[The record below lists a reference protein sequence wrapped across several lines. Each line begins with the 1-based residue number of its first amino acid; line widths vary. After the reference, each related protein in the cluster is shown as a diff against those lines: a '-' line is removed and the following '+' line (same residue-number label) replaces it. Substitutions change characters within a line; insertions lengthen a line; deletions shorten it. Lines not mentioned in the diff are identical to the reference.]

1 MKKICNHIM
10 ALAITIAFT
19 STGIYAQ
26 ELEEIIV
33 TATKREANLQDVPV
47 SVSVISGDKIEAAA
61 IHDFLSLSTY
71 IPNFS
76 VTENAI
82 STIASM
88 RGVGIGANQ
97 SFENSVGL
105 FVDGVH
111 LSKGRQYRTGLFDVE
126 RVEVLRG
133 PQGTLF
139 GKNTLAGAV
148 NVISAKANVG
158 DEFGGRI
165 AIAGEENGGQLV
177 EGNIHGTVAKNF
189 AMRIAFKDR
198 KDDGYIDNVYNGGSG
213 PTTDE
218 TMFRISG
225 SWEPSDDLRIDF
237 KHTDGDHVRTG
248 SSVAIKHWEMA
259 MPPTATSGLAFTIT
273 NMFHPALPAAVAA
286 GEFIG
291 YRDENMCAG
300 STLCLGLNTEG
311 TDTQTQDTSI
321 NLTYNFGDGYT
332 FKSTTGQA
340 EYEYADGIDADFA
353 AIVLVS
359 RDDWSSYD
367 QTSQEFSISSPQD
380 GDFTWIAGA
389 YWDSQE
395 QDIER
400 LIDLDGT
407 IGGVMGI
414 FHAMGAAPDP
424 SILTIPLATLTAMGL
439 PMLYQNNSANN
450 PTAAYLVSVGVLPG
464 TAADYQTMFD
474 HATRIGYWNQ
484 KTESKAV
491 YFQGTMQMSDSL
503 SVTAGVRYVEEAK
516 HIVAGTCLGTDTTGL
531 QTCNSN
537 AFLAG
542 IMGASFDTWAHNFD
556 NVPERN
562 TDHVL
567 PSLVIKK
574 DLSDNHMIYASFS
587 KGYKSGGYNAADD
600 QNPEFTLVGGAR
612 VPNPTVP
619 GIGFEYDDETAVSY
633 EIGGK
638 HLFPNSKLQLN
649 WAAAHADYDNQQVST
664 FVGLGFV
671 VGNAASSDVDTIEVD
686 LLWQATPDLR
696 IGVNAA
702 YLDAKFDSF
711 PAAACTEKQL
721 ASFRGM
727 DPTGNPYNPT
737 GYSYTNIHQSNYGAD
752 LAIGNC
758 KAIWNAAGFMAVGNQ
773 DLSGE
778 PRGPGKYNGAVFADY
793 TRDIGSDMQFFLS
806 LDVSFFDDYTYA
818 GDADPIDAQE
828 ASQLINVRAGVRA
841 DKWEAMV
848 YGRNITDEI
857 IANGGFDVPLTSGA
871 HAMYMAPR
879 EVWGA
884 RLTYNF

>member
-1 MKKICNHIM
+1 MKKICNHLM

-33 TATKREANLQDVPV
+33 TATKRAVSLQDTPV
-47 SVSVISGDKIEAAA
+47 SVSVISGDKIEKAS
-61 IHDFLSLSTY
+61 IHDFRSLSTY

-111 LSKGRQYRTGLFDVE
+111 LAKGRQYRSGLFDIE

-148 NVISAKANVG
+148 NVISASAEVG
-158 DEFGGRI
+158 DLFGGRI
-165 AIAGEENGGQLV
+165 AIAGEENGGELI
-177 EGNIHGTVAKNF
+177 EGHIQGTVAKNF
-189 AMRIAFKDR
+189 AMRLAFKDR
-198 KDDGYIDNVYNGGSG
+198 KDDGYIDNVYNGSSG
-213 PTTDE
+213 PSSDE
-218 TMFRISG
+218 TLIRVSG
-225 SWEPSDDLRIDF
+225 SWEPNEDLTINF
-237 KHTDGDHVRTG
+237 KHADGEHVRLG
-248 SSVAIKHWEMA
+248 STVAIKHWEMA
-259 MPPTATSGLAFTIT
+259 MPPTATSGLAFLLTDL
-273 NMFHPALPAAVAA
+273 FHPALPAAVAA
-286 GEFIG
+286 GEMIG

-300 STLCLGLNTEG
+300 STLCLGMNPEG
-311 TDTQTQDTSI
+311 TDTTTSDTSLTI
-321 NLTYNFGDGYT
+321 NYDFGDGYT
-332 FKSTTGQA
+332 FKSTTGRA
-340 EYEYADGIDADFA
+340 EYEYTDGIDADFA
-353 AIVLVS
+353 AIALVS
-359 RDDWSSYD
+359 RDDWSTYD
-367 QTSQEFSISSPQD
+367 QTSQEFTISSPTD
-380 GDFTWIAGA
+380 GDFSWIAGVH
-389 YWDSQE
+389 WDSQE

-407 IGGVMGI
+407 IGG
-414 FHAMGAAPDP
+414 AMQMIGQT
-424 SILTIPLATLTAMGL
+424 SILKMPLATLTAMGL
-439 PMLYQNNSANN
+439 PMLYENDSAND

-464 TAADYQTMFD
+464 NASLYQTMFT
-474 HATRIGYWNQ
+474 HAYRIGYWNQ
-484 KTESKAV
+484 KTESKAA

-503 SVTAGVRYVEEAK
+503 SVTAGVRYVEERK
-516 HIVAGTCLGTDTTGL
+516 HIRAGTCIGTDTTGM
-531 QTCNSN
+531 QTCNPN

-542 IMGASFDTWAHNFD
+542 IMGATFDTWAHNFD
-556 NVPERN
+556 NIPERN
-562 TDHVL
+562 TSHML
-567 PSLVIKK
+567 PSLIVKK
-574 DLSDNHMIYASFS
+574 DLDDNNMIYASFS
-587 KGYKSGGYNAADD
+587 KGYKSGGFNAADD
-600 QNPEFTLVGGAR
+600 QNPEFTLVNGAP

-619 GIGFEYDDETAVSY
+619 GIGFEYEDETAVSY

-638 HLFPNSKLQLN
+638 HTFPNARLQFN
-649 WAAAHADYDNQQVST
+649 WAAAHADYDDQQVST

-671 VGNAASSDVDTIEVD
+671 VGNAASSDVDTIEMD

-721 ASFRGM
+721 ATFRAM

-737 GYSYTNIHQSNYGAD
+737 AYAYTNIHQSNYGSD

-778 PRGPGKYNGAVFADY
+778 PRGSGKYNGAVFADY
-793 TRDIGSDMQFFLS
+793 TREIGSGMSMFLS
-806 LDVSFFDDYTYA
+806 FDVSFFDDYTYA
-818 GDADPIDAQE
+818 GDNDPIDMQE
-828 ASQLINVRAGVRA
+828 ASQTINVRAGVRA

-857 IANGGFDVPLTSGA
+857 IAAGGFDVPLTSGA

>member
-1 MKKICNHIM
+1 MKKICNHMM
-10 ALAITIAFT
+10 AFAITIAFT

-33 TATKREANLQDVPV
+33 TATKREVSLQDTPV
-47 SVSVISGDKIEAAA
+47 SVSVISGDKIEKAS
-61 IHDFLSLSTY
+61 IHSFTSLATY

-111 LSKGRQYRTGLFDVE
+111 LAKGRQYRTGLFDIE

-148 NVISAKANVG
+148 NVISAKASVG
-158 DEFGGRI
+158 DVFGGRI
-165 AIAGEENGGQLV
+165 AIAGEENGGELI
-177 EGNIHGTVAKNF
+177 EGHIQGTVAKNF
-189 AMRIAFKDR
+189 AMRLAFKDR
-198 KDDGYIDNVYNGGSG
+198 KDDGYIDNNYNGSSG

-218 TMFRISG
+218 TMIRIGG
-225 SWEPSDDLRIDF
+225 SWEPNEDLTIDF

-248 SSVAIKHWEMA
+248 STVAISHWEMA
-259 MPPTATSGLAFTIT
+259 MPPTATSGLAFLLTDL
-273 NMFHPALPAAVAA
+273 FHPALPAAVAA
-286 GEFIG
+286 GEMIG

-300 STLCLGLNTEG
+300 STLCLGLNPEG

-332 FKSTTGQA
+332 FKSTTGRA
-340 EYEYADGIDADFA
+340 EYEYVDGIDADFA
-353 AIVLVS
+353 AIALVS

-367 QTSQEFSISSPQD
+367 QTSQEFSISSPTD
-380 GDFTWIAGA
+380 GDFSWIAGVH
-389 YWDSQE
+389 WDSQE

-407 IGGVMGI
+407 IGG
-414 FHAMGAAPDP
+414 AMQMIGQT
-424 SILTIPLATLTAMGL
+424 SILKMPLATLTAMGL
-439 PMLYQNNSANN
+439 PMLYENDSAND

-464 TAADYQTMFD
+464 NASLYQTMFT

-503 SVTAGVRYVEEAK
+503 SVTAGVRYVEERK
-516 HIVAGTCLGTDTTGL
+516 HIRAGTCIGTDTTGM
-531 QTCNSN
+531 QTCNPN

-542 IMGASFDTWAHNFD
+542 IMGATFDTWAHNFD

-562 TDHVL
+562 TSHML
-567 PSLVIKK
+567 PSLIIKK
-574 DLSDNHMIYASFS
+574 DLDDNNMIYASFS
-587 KGYKSGGYNAADD
+587 KGYKSGGFNAADD
-600 QNPEFTLVGGAR
+600 QNPEFTLVNGAP

-638 HLFPNSKLQLN
+638 HTFPNARLQFN
-649 WAAAHADYDNQQVST
+649 WAAAHADYDDQQVST

-671 VGNAASSDVDTIEVD
+671 VGNAASSDVDTIEMD

-721 ASFRGM
+721 ATFRAM

-737 GYSYTNIHQSNYGAD
+737 AYAYTNIHQSNYGSD

-778 PRGPGKYNGAVFADY
+778 PRGAGKYNGAVFADY
-793 TRDIGSDMQFFLS
+793 TREIGSGMSMFLS
-806 LDVSFFDDYTYA
+806 FDVSFFDDYTYT
-818 GDADPIDAQE
+818 GDADPIDLQE
-828 ASQLINVRAGVRA
+828 ASQTINVRAGVRA

-857 IANGGFDVPLTSGA
+857 IAAGGFDVPLTSGA
-871 HAMYMAPR
+871 HAIYMAPR
-879 EVWGA
+879 EIWGA

>member
-1 MKKICNHIM
+1 MKKICNHLM
-10 ALAITIAFT
+10 ALAITFAFT

-33 TATKREANLQDVPV
+33 TAQKRELSLQDTPV
-47 SVSVISGDKIEAAA
+47 SVSVISGDKIEKAS
-61 IHDFLSLSTY
+61 IHDFKTLSTY
-71 IPNFS
+71 IPNFNVS
-76 VTENAI
+76 ENAI

-111 LSKGRQYRTGLFDVE
+111 LAKGRQYRTGLFDVE

-148 NVISAKANVG
+148 NVVTASADVG
-158 DEFGGRI
+158 DLFGGRI
-165 AIAGEENGGQLV
+165 AIAGEENGGELI
-177 EGNIHGTVAKNF
+177 EGHIQGTVAKNF
-189 AMRIAFKDR
+189 AMRLAFKDR
-198 KDDGYIDNVYNGGSG
+198 KDDGYIDNLYNGSSG
-213 PTTDE
+213 PSADE
-218 TMFRISG
+218 TMIRISG
-225 SWEPSDDLRIDF
+225 SWEPNENLSIDF
-237 KHTDGDHVRTG
+237 KHADGEHVRLG
-248 SSVAIKHWEMA
+248 STVAIKHWEMA
-259 MPPTATSGLAFTIT
+259 MPPTATSGLAFSIT
-273 NMFHPALPAAVAA
+273 NTFHPLIPQSVAA
-286 GEFIG
+286 GEQIG
-291 YRDENMCAG
+291 YRDENMGAG
-300 STLCLGLNTEG
+300 SSLVLGMNPEG
-311 TDTQTQDTSI
+311 TDTTTSDTSLRI
-321 NLTYNFGDGYT
+321 NYDFGDGYT
-332 FKSTTGQA
+332 FTSTTGRA
-340 EYEYADGIDADFA
+340 EYEYTDGIDADFA

-359 RDDWSSYD
+359 RDDWSTYD
-367 QTSQEFSISSPQD
+367 QTSQEFTISSPTD
-380 GDFTWIAGA
+380 GDFSWIAGLH
-389 YWDSQE
+389 WDSQM
-395 QDIER
+395 QDIDR
-400 LIDLDGT
+400 LIELDGT

-414 FHAMGAAPDP
+414 FAAMGAAPDP
-424 SILTIPLATLTAMGL
+424 SILTMPLATLTAMGL
-439 PMLYQNNSANN
+439 PMLYQNNSAND

-474 HATRIGYWNQ
+474 QTTRIGYWTQN
-484 KTESKAV
+484 TESKAV

-503 SVTAGVRYVEEAK
+503 AVTAGVRYVEERK
-516 HIVAGTCLGTDTTGL
+516 HIRAGTCLGTNTTGK
-531 QTCNSN
+531 QTCNNN

-542 IMGASFDTWAHNFD
+542 ILAASFDTYAHNFD

-562 TDHVL
+562 TSHML
-567 PSLVIKK
+567 PSLIVKK
-574 DLSDNHMIYASFS
+574 DLDDNNMIYASFS

-600 QNPEFTLVGGAR
+600 QNPTFSLVNGVS
-612 VPNPTVP
+612 VPNRTEP

-638 HLFPNSKLQLN
+638 HTFPKARLQFN
-649 WAAAHADYDNQQVST
+649 WAAAHADYDDQQVST

-671 VGNAASSDVDTIEVD
+671 VGNAASSDVDTIEMD

-696 IGVNAA
+696 IGINAA
-702 YLDAKFDSF
+702 YLDAKYDSF

-721 ASFRGM
+721 ASFRAL

-737 GYSYTNIHQSNYGAD
+737 AYSYANIHQSNYGSD
-752 LAIGNC
+752 LSIGNC

-778 PRGPGKYNGAVFADY
+778 PRGAGKYNGAAFADY
-793 TRDIGSDMQFFLS
+793 TRDIGSGMQFFLS
-806 LDVSFFDDYTYA
+806 LDVSFVDDYTYA
-818 GDADPIDAQE
+818 GDSDPIDMQE
-828 ASQLINVRAGVRA
+828 AFQTVNIRTGVRA
-841 DKWEAMV
+841 EKWEAMV

-857 IANGGFDVPLTSGA
+857 IAAGGFDVPLTSGA